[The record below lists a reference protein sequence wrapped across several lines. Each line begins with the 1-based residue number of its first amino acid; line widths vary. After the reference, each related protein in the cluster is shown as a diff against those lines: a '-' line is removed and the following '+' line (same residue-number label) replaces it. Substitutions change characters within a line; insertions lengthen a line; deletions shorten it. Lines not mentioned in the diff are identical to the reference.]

1 MKPFLVA
8 PMSLVIT
15 SLFVYPATASTIPS
29 MDFQQGQTMVAIG
42 LADVNLDYALT
53 DGLSIGISGAYVLPA
68 ALLFLHS
75 GTVGA
80 ARVTK
85 HLTRIYNLDVGM
97 TLSVGYGAFT
107 FPGPDFSNRWAKW
120 WWQPALNVALINA
133 SPFERWTPRIT
144 LGPILWLG
152 QQPAGSNQWFP
163 LPNIELGYRFDQR
176 NELTLGGNS
185 LIGWRGVF

>member
-8 PMSLVIT
+8 PMALVAT
-15 SLFVYPATASTIPS
+15 SLFASSATASTLPS
-29 MDFQQGQTMVAIG
+29 MDFQKGQTTVAIG
-42 LADVNLDYALT
+42 LTDVSLDYALR

-68 ALLFLHS
+68 ALMLAP

-80 ARVTK
+80 ARVTQ

-107 FPGPDFSNRWAKW
+107 IPGPDFSNRWAKW
-120 WWQPALNVALINA
+120 WWQPALNFALIKA
-133 SPFERWTPRIT
+133 PPFERWTPRIT
-144 LGPILWLG
+144 LGPVLWLD
-152 QQPAGSNQWFP
+152 QQPAGSDSWLP
-163 LPNIELGYRFDQR
+163 LPNIELGYRLDQR

-185 LIGWRGVF
+185 LFGWRMVI